1 MLEGPTVYRLQPREE
16 QLTTTAIQHTSFIHN
31 ICRKRSRC
39 NLRSVQQAHL
49 RLCQRHKEDAMNLP
63 RDCTVDRIIQLVT
76 LPKPQLLNLR
86 MQFITVSG
94 VVLQKILACVIR
106 FKQKIRPRI
115 GNSLTSAYRRRA
127 DIASYEHSS

>member
-63 RDCTVDRIIQLVT
+63 SRQNNTISYTSKTAAIKPTHAVHNRFRRRIA
-76 LPKPQLLNLR
+76 
-86 MQFITVSG
+86 
-94 VVLQKILACVIR
+94 KILACVIR